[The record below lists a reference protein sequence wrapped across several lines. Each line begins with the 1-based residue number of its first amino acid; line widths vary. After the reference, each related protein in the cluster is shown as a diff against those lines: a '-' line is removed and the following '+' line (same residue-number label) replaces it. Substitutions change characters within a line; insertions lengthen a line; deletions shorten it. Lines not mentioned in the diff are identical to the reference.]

1 MRIVALIMAGGK
13 GTRFGKGIEKPMVKL
28 LGKSLIRRVIEATKA
43 SKKISEIY
51 VAVTVHNPHTAEEA
65 TKASAK
71 VIVTEGQGYHA
82 DLRQAIL
89 TLNLTCPVLTI
100 SSDLPL
106 LTGEF
111 LDEIIVR
118 FEESRKPSLTVLVPV
133 EQYQKY
139 GLHPTTLEKR
149 KGNHAVSGINIVD
162 GKLILEEQP
171 QEDLQEEIIICRT
184 PEAMFNVNTPEDL
197 ESTEKY
203 LLRSE
208 KSQVIEGS

>member
-13 GTRFGKGIEKPMVKL
+13 GTRFGKDIEKPMVKL

-43 SKKISEIY
+43 SKKISETY
-51 VAVTVHNPHTAEEA
+51 VAVTAYNSRTAEEA

-71 VIVTEGQGYHA
+71 VIVTEGQGYHV

-89 TLNLTCPVLTI
+89 KLNLTCSVLTI

-111 LDEIIVR
+111 LDEIIFR
-118 FEESRKPSLTVLVPV
+118 YEKSHKPSLTVLVPV
-133 EQYQKY
+133 EQYRKY
-139 GLHPTTLEKR
+139 GLHPTTLEIR

-162 GKLILEEQP
+162 GKRILEENP
-171 QEDLQEEIIICRT
+171 QENLQEEIIICRKL
-184 PEAMFNVNTPEDL
+184 EAMFNVNTPKDL
-197 ESTEKY
+197 ESAEKY
-203 LLRSE
+203 LLQSKRD
-208 KSQVIEGS
+208 